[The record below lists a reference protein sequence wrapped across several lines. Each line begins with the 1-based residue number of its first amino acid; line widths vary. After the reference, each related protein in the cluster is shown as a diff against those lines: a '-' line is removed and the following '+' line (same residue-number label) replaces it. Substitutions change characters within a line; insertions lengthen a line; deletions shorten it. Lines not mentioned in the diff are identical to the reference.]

1 MKKFGLALALLV
13 CFAATALSACSDT
26 ENNTIENTLNSASA
40 NAETSTVVN
49 VEITLEEAMDIALT
63 DAKTDRE
70 TAAFTQAKLD
80 IDDAEKH
87 YDIDFKVGGVEHEYE
102 ISLDGKILKHELD
115 KEDADDKNP
124 DVSRGELGKETKT
137 EVVGYISVDD
147 AKVAVLAYSSI
158 DKAEVGFVEA
168 DFDDEDNGEAAH
180 YDIELVIDGKEYEYK
195 VDAKTGKVI
204 SVEADND

>member
-13 CFAATALSACSDT
+13 CFAATVLSACSD
-26 ENNTIENTLNSASA
+26 NNTIENTLNGASA
-40 NAETSTVVN
+40 NAETSTVIN
-49 VEITLEEAMDIALT
+49 VEITLEEAMDIALA

-70 TAAFTQAKLD
+70 NAAFTQAKLD

-102 ISLDGKILKHELD
+102 ISLDGKILKHGLD
-115 KEDADDKNP
+115 KEDTDDENP
-124 DVSRGELGKETKT
+124 DVSRTEHGKEKKT

-147 AKVAVLAYSSI
+147 AKVAVLAYSNF
-158 DKAEVGFVEA
+158 DKDEVVLVEA
-168 DFDDEDNGEAAH
+168 DFDDEAAH
-180 YDIELVIDGKEYEYK
+180 YDIELVIDNKEYEYK

>member
-13 CFAATALSACSDT
+13 CFAATVLSACSD
-26 ENNTIENTLNSASA
+26 NNTIENTLNGASA
-40 NAETSTVVN
+40 NAETSTVIN
-49 VEITLEEAMDIALT
+49 VEITLEEAMDIALA

-70 TAAFTQAKLD
+70 NAAFTQAKLD

-124 DVSRGELGKETKT
+124 DVSRTEHGKETKT

-147 AKVAVLAYSSI
+147 AKVAVLAYSNF
-158 DKAEVGFVEA
+158 DKDEVVLVEA
-168 DFDDEDNGEAAH
+168 DFDDEDNDEAAH
-180 YDIELVIDGKEYEYK
+180 YDIELVIDDKEYEYK

>member
-13 CFAATALSACSDT
+13 CFAATVLSACSD
-26 ENNTIENTLNSASA
+26 NNTIENTLNGASA
-40 NAETSTVVN
+40 NAETSTVIN
-49 VEITLEEAMDIALT
+49 VEITLEEAMDIALA

-70 TAAFTQAKLD
+70 NAAFTQAKLD

-115 KEDADDKNP
+115 REDTDDENP
-124 DVSRGELGKETKT
+124 DVSRTEYRKETKT
-137 EVVGYISVDD
+137 EVAGYISVDD
-147 AKVAVLAYSSI
+147 AKVAVLAYSNF
-158 DKAEVGFVEA
+158 DKDEVVLVEA
-168 DFDDEDNGEAAH
+168 DFDDEDNDEAAH
-180 YDIELVIDGKEYEYK
+180 YDIELVIDNKEYEYK

>member
-13 CFAATALSACSDT
+13 CFAATVLSACSD
-26 ENNTIENTLNSASA
+26 NNTIENTLNGASA
-40 NAETSTVVN
+40 NTETSTVIN
-49 VEITLEEAMDIALT
+49 VEITLEEAMDIALA

-70 TAAFTQAKLD
+70 NAAFTQAKLD

-115 KEDADDKNP
+115 REDTDDENP
-124 DVSRGELGKETKT
+124 DVSRTEYRKETKT

-147 AKVAVLAYSSI
+147 AKVAVLAYSNF
-158 DKAEVGFVEA
+158 DKDEVVLVEA
-168 DFDDEDNGEAAH
+168 DFDDEDNDEAAH
-180 YDIELVIDGKEYEYK
+180 YDIELVIDNKEYEYK

>member
-13 CFAATALSACSDT
+13 CFAATVLSACSD
-26 ENNTIENTLNSASA
+26 NDTIENTLNGASA

-49 VEITLEEAMDIALT
+49 VEITLEEAMDIALAN
-63 DAKTDRE
+63 AKTDRE
-70 TAAFTQAKLD
+70 TAAFTQVKLD

-102 ISLDGKILKHELD
+102 ISLDGKILKHELE
-115 KEDADDKNP
+115 EDDDDEKL
-124 DVSRGELGKETKT
+124 DVSRTEHGKETKT

-147 AKVAVLAYSSI
+147 AKTAVLAYSNL
-158 DKAEVGFVEA
+158 DKDEVGFVEA
-168 DFDDEDNGEAAH
+168 DFDDEDNDEAAH